1 MRNTRKWLAVLLA
14 LTMLCALLPLSALSV
29 SAAQVNLIQNGN
41 FENGTTGWVAS
52 DGAKVSVETVDSA
65 HGKSGK
71 FYGDTDITVYQDIPV
86 NANTNYTISVD
97 LNIPTNHISVWVTGG
112 IDGTAFHTRSKV
124 ETKAGWQTKTY
135 SFNSG
140 KNTYI
145 RLAFA
150 TRYWAYDYYVDNV
163 VMMGEPTSN
172 VVPDPE
178 NPPAPVIPDN
188 LVVNGT
194 FEDGNSGWTLYQ
206 GTKTV
211 RHSACGAGLLCHP

>member
-1 MRNTRKWLAVLLA
+1 MQNLRKLLAVLVT

-29 SAAQVNLIQNGN
+29 SAAQVNLITNGD
-41 FENGTTGWVAS
+41 FEDGTTGWVAS
-52 DGAKVSVETVDSA
+52 DGASVKVETVDAA

-71 FYGDTDITVYQDIPV
+71 FYGDMDVTVYQDIPV

-124 ETKAGWQTKTY
+124 ETKPGWQTKTY

-140 KNTYI
+140 NNTYI

-150 TRYWAYDYYVDNV
+150 CRYWAYDYFVDNV
-163 VMMGEPTSN
+163 VMMGEPTDN
-172 VVPDPE
+172 VVPEPD
-178 NPPAPVIPDN
+178 NPPAVEIPGN
-188 LVVNGT
+188 MVQNGT
-194 FEDGNSGWTLYQ
+194 FEAGNDG
-206 GTKTV
+206 
-211 RHSACGAGLLCHP
+211 